1 MISALRRDRG
11 ETQAVE
17 PPPVPWGGDN
27 ADVSRTAKSAEDELD
42 ALLATL
48 QHGDLSAL
56 ELRIL
61 LWLAD
66 RVGTQREL
74 AEALDVS
81 RGAIGRAAARLSMR
95 GLIRRR
101 FENGN
106 GSRFLLSVTPAGVRA
121 VAPLVESFTVAR
133 PARRGLAAGR

>member
-1 MISALRRDRG
+1 MRAM
-11 ETQAVE
+11 
-17 PPPVPWGGDN
+17 
-27 ADVSRTAKSAEDELD
+27 SRTAKSAEEGLD

-48 QHGDLSAL
+48 QRGDLSPL

-74 AEALDVS
+74 ADALDAS
-81 RGAIGRAAARLSMR
+81 RGAIGRAATRLSTR

-101 FENGN
+101 FDRGRR
-106 GSRFLLSVTPAGVRA
+106 SRFVLSITSRGLRA
-121 VAPLVESFTVAR
+121 VAPLVESTTHAYPVR
-133 PARRGLAAGR
+133 KEGVWRDAGQGDGGRDQ